1 MQIKPN
7 LPSFSSRD
15 IPTGHTQQAIMGER
29 DESHAGKVLFE
40 RRKKQMHD
48 MQTAVTKLQEM
59 KKNASPKK
67 MASQRA
73 ALLKQR
79 LDTLKS
85 IMAKLPPGNYKALAQ
100 ELKQI
105 AKELAALGKQMGNS
119 GGSLGNMPA
128 MSAALGEAMADSASE
143 ETVGIDAN
151 AYMASSMP
159 DIDVTAELNTAV
171 EVQTTAEQAAQTAQV
186 EARQAESL
194 SAEIERDLNAKD
206 NEQHDAKVNKP
217 RIAGLHQNEDADDKA
232 LRAILTEASKTL
244 KEVLNLLKAKHQVDD
259 KESRK
264 LFARIESELETLDQ
278 SLQQSA
284 LTASDSEPV
293 ASGNIEAGNSA
304 NMGGFV
310 DISV

>member
-15 IPTGHTQQAIMGER
+15 IPTGHTPQAIMGER

-194 SAEIERDLNAKD
+194 SAEVERDLNAKD

>member
-1 MQIKPN
+1 MQIKPS

-15 IPTGHTQQAIMGER
+15 IPTGQTQQAFMGER

-100 ELKQI
+100 EVKQI
-105 AKELAALGKQMGNS
+105 AKELAALSKELGNS
-119 GGSLGNMPA
+119 GGSLGHMPP
-128 MSAALGEAMADSASE
+128 MSVASGETSADGGSE
-143 ETVGIDAN
+143 EMARVDSSTELAHMQDTSMAELAISHETLASTV
-151 AYMASSMP
+151 MAAE
-159 DIDVTAELNTAV
+159 TAE
-171 EVQTTAEQAAQTAQV
+171 AEAQQAAN
-186 EARQAESL
+186 L
-194 SAEIERDLNAKD
+194 SAGVKRDALDKTD
-206 NEQHDAKVNKP
+206 EQHDSKTDKLRATGQ
-217 RIAGLHQNEDADDKA
+217 RQSEDTDDKV
-232 LRAILTEASKTL
+232 LRALLTEARKTL
-244 KEVLNLLKAKHQVDD
+244 KEVLSLLKAKHQVND

-264 LFARIESELETLDQ
+264 LFASIERELETLDQ
-278 SLQQSA
+278 SLQQGALASSA
-284 LTASDSEPV
+284 SELV
-293 ASGNIEAGNSA
+293 SAGSIETGSIGG
-304 NMGGFV
+304 MGGFV
-310 DISV
+310 DVSI

>member
-15 IPTGHTQQAIMGER
+15 IPTGHTPQAIMGER

-143 ETVGIDAN
+143 EAAGINAN
-151 AYMASSMP
+151 ADMASSMP

-171 EVQTTAEQAAQTAQV
+171 EVQTTAEQAAQV

-194 SAEIERDLNAKD
+194 SAEVERDLNAKD

>member
-171 EVQTTAEQAAQTAQV
+171 EVQTTAEQAAQV

-194 SAEIERDLNAKD
+194 SAEVERDLNAKD

-264 LFARIESELETLDQ
+264 LFARIESELDTLDQ
-278 SLQQSA
+278 SLQQGA
-284 LTASDSEPV
+284 LTASDYEPV
-293 ASGNIEAGNSA
+293 ASGNIESGNSA

>member
-1 MQIKPN
+1 MQIKPS

-15 IPTGHTQQAIMGER
+15 IPTGQTQQAFMGER

-105 AKELAALGKQMGNS
+105 AKELAALSKELGNS
-119 GGSLGNMPA
+119 GGSLGHMPSMSVA
-128 MSAALGEAMADSASE
+128 SGEASADSGSEEMAGVDTSTELAHMQDTSMAELAISDEALASAAL
-143 ETVGIDAN
+143 
-151 AYMASSMP
+151 
-159 DIDVTAELNTAV
+159 TAE
-171 EVQTTAEQAAQTAQV
+171 TAEAEADAQQAAN
-186 EARQAESL
+186 L
-194 SAEIERDLNAKD
+194 SADVERDAHAKTD
-206 NEQHDAKVNKP
+206 EQHDSKTDKLRATGQ
-217 RIAGLHQNEDADDKA
+217 RQSEDADDKA
-232 LRAILTEASKTL
+232 LRAILTEARKTL

-264 LFARIESELETLDQ
+264 LFASIERELETLDQ
-278 SLQQSA
+278 SLQQGALASSA
-284 LTASDSEPV
+284 SELV
-293 ASGNIEAGNSA
+293 SAGSIETGSIGG
-304 NMGGFV
+304 MGGFV
-310 DISV
+310 DVSV

>member
-1 MQIKPN
+1 MQIKQN

-264 LFARIESELETLDQ
+264 LFARIESELDTLDQ

-284 LTASDSEPV
+284 LTASESEPV
-293 ASGNIEAGNSA
+293 ASGNIEVGNSA

>member
-15 IPTGHTQQAIMGER
+15 IPTGHTQQAIMGKR

-194 SAEIERDLNAKD
+194 SAEVERDLNAKD

-264 LFARIESELETLDQ
+264 LFARIESELDTLDQ

-284 LTASDSEPV
+284 LTASDYEPA